1 MSPRQKLF
9 PVVRLPQGLR
19 GDGPD
24 LRLLEPRQPLGEAG
38 QAVPAALHGIE
49 RQVAVA
55 IQSVALADRFLDV
68 FRAVDPA
75 MIKAANFKA
84 KAVRSQV
91 HSREQCSVL
100 HV

>member
-1 MSPRQKLF
+1 MATALTCVF
-9 PVVRLPQGLR
+9 
-19 GDGPD
+19 
-24 LRLLEPRQPLGEAG
+24 EPGQPFGEAG
-38 QAVPAALHGIE
+38 QAVPAALHGVR

-55 IQSVALADRFLDV
+55 VQSVALADRFLDV

-84 KAVRSQV
+84 KTVGSQIY
-91 HSREQCSVL
+91 SREQCSVL